1 MISSKSKGLSDEKFA
16 PWVRRESIRAVKL
29 SAGLLAIGLILAWV
43 LSSLSPAVA
52 EGWSSF
58 NYRLSKVALDQHP
71 LALARGFSS
80 RLIDSEYGWKP
91 ISFTAPF
98 NVTAAR
104 KELRREY
111 PEVATVVDGVPQV
124 PREAALKKADPV
136 KYEQRLKVYLARFQK
151 IESGRFT
158 KLYDRD
164 DMFSPPNANVKLGLF
179 ATKFFGL
186 PDSIF
191 HTIGLVFSG
200 GLPGIIL
207 FLTVLALSA
216 APIWRSR
223 RPARTWLKVL
233 VWPVL
238 ASALIWGAI
247 VFMALAAAI
256 FGGLTP
262 DTSAVALLVSLPFL
276 SLLAKLPL
284 HLAETLVNRV
294 ATRAPWDG
302 IDRRKPRPPSTTTV
316 PPMGGA

>member
-1 MISSKSKGLSDEKFA
+1 MSSSKSKGLSEEKFA
-16 PWVRRESIRAVKL
+16 PWLRRETIRAIKVSL
-29 SAGLLAIGLILAWV
+29 GLLVAGLVLAWA
-43 LSSLSPAVA
+43 LATLSPPVA
-52 EGWSSF
+52 EYWSSF
-58 NYRLSKVALDQHP
+58 NYRLSKVALDKHP
-71 LALARGFSS
+71 LAIARSFSS
-80 RLIDSEYGWKP
+80 RLLESEYGWKP
-91 ISFTAPF
+91 IRFSALF

-104 KELRREY
+104 QQLRREY
-111 PEVATVVDGVPQV
+111 PEVATVVEGVPQV
-124 PREAALKKADPV
+124 PREAALKKADPI
-136 KYEQRLKVYLARFQK
+136 KYEQRLQVYLARFQE

-186 PDSIF
+186 FDAVF
-191 HTIGLVFSG
+191 YTIGITFSG
-200 GLPGIIL
+200 GLPGIVL
-207 FLTVLALSA
+207 FVTVLALSA

-247 VFMALAAAI
+247 VFMAFAAAI

-284 HLAETLVNRV
+284 HLAETLVNRN
-294 ATRAPWDG
+294 TRPPWDG
-302 IDRRKPRPPSTTTV
+302 IDRRKPRPPSTNTV
-316 PPMGGA
+316 PPIGGA